1 MRGNEGLLHDLI
13 HDNNSAEITEE
24 VPNHSIK
31 LFCLY
36 ILNGIFLSLD
46 SFSVKIIKLNMSPWA
61 LGTCD

>member
-31 LFCLY
+31 VVLF
-36 ILNGIFLSLD
+36 IHF
-46 SFSVKIIKLNMSPWA
+46 KLNIFEFGLFFSQNNQVEYVT
-61 LGTCD
+61 LGSGNL